1 MLERDAVKLEDM
13 DLEKPTEIE
22 SNTGSLFFSN
32 FPRIRRKKGI
42 SAAEMT
48 HLYMDRTQQL
58 EEMIAKEYSGD
69 ELAILGE
76 LQSLCCRLWR
86 SLLDFGH
93 VTTLKFTNFAQ
104 FFVSVL
110 VGICGNDQKCG

>member
-13 DLEKPTEIE
+13 DVEKPTEIE

-48 HLYMDRTQQL
+48 HLYMDRTPQL
-58 EEMIAKEYSGD
+58 EEMIAKQYSGN

-76 LQSLCCRLWR
+76 LQSLCCTW
-86 SLLDFGH
+86 
-93 VTTLKFTNFAQ
+93 TLMIFAH
-104 FFVSVL
+104 
-110 VGICGNDQKCG
+110 

>member
-32 FPRIRRKKGI
+32 LPRIRRKKGI

-48 HLYMDRTQQL
+48 HLYMDRTPQL
-58 EEMIAKEYSGD
+58 EEMIAKEYSGN

-76 LQSLCCRLWR
+76 LQSLCCTWTLMIFAHWQATTA
-86 SLLDFGH
+86 
-93 VTTLKFTNFAQ
+93 TTLIFTNFDNFAQ
-104 FFVSVL
+104 FRF
-110 VGICGNDQKCG
+110 

>member
-1 MLERDAVKLEDM
+1 MLERNAVKLEDR

-32 FPRIRRKKGI
+32 FPRIRGEKGI

-48 HLYMDRTQQL
+48 QLYMDRTAQL
-58 EEMIAKEYSGD
+58 EEMIAKEYSGN

-76 LQSLCCRLWR
+76 LQSLCCTWTLMT
-86 SLLDFGH
+86 STLTGSTIA
-93 VTTLKFTNFAQ
+93 TTLKFHPF
-104 FFVSVL
+104 
-110 VGICGNDQKCG
+110 